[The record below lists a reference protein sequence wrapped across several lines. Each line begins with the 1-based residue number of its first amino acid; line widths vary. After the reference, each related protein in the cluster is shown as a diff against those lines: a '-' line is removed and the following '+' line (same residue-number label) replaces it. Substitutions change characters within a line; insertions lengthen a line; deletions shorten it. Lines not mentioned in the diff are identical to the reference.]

1 MTDAY
6 LVLNLNK
13 QLRTDESGNVS
24 RSWLVDWLQVTCF
37 VFRVDQKPRSH
48 STFRERMT
56 SKCTVTGQNLF
67 LNEYLIRRC
76 KYLFKKLKDVRDLCD
91 VVTYTGKASKLR
103 VGLSV
108 KPLLELLEIHVGS
121 KFDYN
126 LSKGRN

>member
-1 MTDAY
+1 MVTDAY

-13 QLRTDESGNVS
+13 QLRTGESGNVS

-37 VFRVDQKPRSH
+37 VFLVDQKPRSN

-76 KYLFKKLKDVRDLCD
+76 KYLFK
-91 VVTYTGKASKLR
+91 
-103 VGLSV
+103 
-108 KPLLELLEIHVGS
+108 
-121 KFDYN
+121 
-126 LSKGRN
+126 